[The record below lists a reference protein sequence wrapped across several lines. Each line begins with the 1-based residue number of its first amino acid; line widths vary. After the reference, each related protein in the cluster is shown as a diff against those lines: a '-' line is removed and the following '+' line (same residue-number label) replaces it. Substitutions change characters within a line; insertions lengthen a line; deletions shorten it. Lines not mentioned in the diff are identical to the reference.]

1 MSTIED
7 MERIIHIMRNSIC
20 KISINNGQQ
29 GTGFLCS
36 FNINDWDTLRCL
48 VTTDFFIDESDFDPG
63 SKINFSLDEGRINK
77 EITIEKNRKKY
88 TNKEYGITFI
98 EINSKD
104 GIKKES
110 FMEIDENIYDNNPK
124 EYLKRLPV
132 FLLQYPNGDKIKK
145 SEGIILKLRDN
156 NTIEHLCK
164 CDSCSSGGPLINFNN
179 HKVIGIHKD
188 FGNGQQWNLGIFI
201 KTPIEKFKEAINNI
215 ENNQNLRQG
224 NNFNM
229 NNNMN
234 NINNFMNN
242 MNLNN
247 INMNNNMN
255 NINNF
260 MNNMNDMNMNNMN
273 DMNMNNMNNMNMN
286 NMNMNNMNDMN
297 INNMNMNNMNNI
309 DMNNMNMNNKMNNFM
324 NFLNLNHM
332 INNLNLNN
340 NINNMNQNNNMNDIM
355 PNVLVKF
362 ETSSGRLEK
371 IEVSKNT
378 SIKKLIK
385 IYCKKVGITE
395 KYCGTDIIFLY
406 NGSILDFNS
415 KNKLK
420 SLSNNNQISITI
432 IDKNGLL
439 SKMIDI
445 EFLTA
450 SGNKTN
456 IKSSK
461 LISVSELMKLYINI
475 MELEEN
481 MIDKNILFIFNG
493 LKLEFKSKKTLN
505 SLLTDEAQKIKIIV
519 IDPKNIIGS
528 IINIFF
534 LTNLGLKTRIN
545 SYPFMTIENLIKK
558 YKEEMEINENI
569 TEKQLYFL
577 FNGAKLKT
585 NSKETIE
592 ERGIMEGSNILV
604 IDICGIINQ

>member
-1 MSTIED
+1 MLEDYKVENFQMSTIED
-7 MERIIHIMRNSIC
+7 MERIMHIMKNSIC

-29 GTGFLCS
+29 GTGFLCR

-77 EITIEKNRKKY
+77 EITIEENRKKY

-98 EINSKD
+98 EIKSKD

-179 HKVIGIHKD
+179 NKIIAIHKD

-201 KTPIEKFKEAINNI
+201 KAPIEKFKEAINNI

-234 NINNFMNN
+234 NMN
-242 MNLNN
+242 M
-247 INMNNNMN
+247 NMNNINMN

-260 MNNMNDMNMNNMN
+260 MNNMN
-273 DMNMNNMNNMNMN
+273 MNNMNNMDMN

-297 INNMNMNNMNNI
+297 INNMNMNMNNMNNM

-355 PNVLVKF
+355 PNILVKF

-371 IEVSKNT
+371 IKVSNNT

-481 MIDKNILFIFNG
+481 MIDKNIFFIFNG
-493 LKLEFKSKKTLN
+493 LKLKFKSKETLN

-528 IINIFF
+528 KINIFF
-534 LTNLGLKTRIN
+534 QTNLGLKTIIN
-545 SYPFMTIENLIKK
+545 SYPFITIENLIKK
-558 YKEEMEINENI
+558 YKEEKEIDENI

-577 FNGAKLKT
+577 FNGEKLKT

-592 ERGIMEGSNILV
+592 ERGIMECSNIIV
-604 IDICGIINQ
+604 IDSCGITNI

>member
-1 MSTIED
+1 MIEDYKVENFQMSTIED
-7 MERIIHIMRNSIC
+7 MERIMHIMKNSIC

-29 GTGFLCS
+29 GTGFLCR

-77 EITIEKNRKKY
+77 EITIEENRKKY

-98 EINSKD
+98 EIKSKD

-179 HKVIGIHKD
+179 NKIIAIHKD

-201 KTPIEKFKEAINNI
+201 KAPIEKFKEAINNI

-234 NINNFMNN
+234 NMN
-242 MNLNN
+242 M
-247 INMNNNMN
+247 NMNNINMN

-260 MNNMNDMNMNNMN
+260 MNNMN
-273 DMNMNNMNNMNMN
+273 MNNMNNMDMN

-297 INNMNMNNMNNI
+297 INNMNMNMNNMNNM

-355 PNVLVKF
+355 PNILVKF

-371 IEVSKNT
+371 IKVSNNT

-481 MIDKNILFIFNG
+481 MIDKNIFFIFNG
-493 LKLEFKSKKTLN
+493 LKLKFKSKETLN

-528 IINIFF
+528 KINIFF
-534 LTNLGLKTRIN
+534 QTNLGLKTIIN
-545 SYPFMTIENLIKK
+545 SYPFITIENLIKK
-558 YKEEMEINENI
+558 YKEEKEIDENI

-577 FNGAKLKT
+577 FNGEKLKT

-592 ERGIMEGSNILV
+592 ERGIMECSNIIV
-604 IDICGIINQ
+604 IDSCGITNI

>member
-1 MSTIED
+1 MIEDYKVENFQMSTIED
-7 MERIIHIMRNSIC
+7 MERIMHIMKNSIC

-29 GTGFLCS
+29 GTGFLCR

-77 EITIEKNRKKY
+77 EITIEENRKKY

-98 EINSKD
+98 EIKSKD

-179 HKVIGIHKD
+179 NKIIAIHKD

-201 KTPIEKFKEAINNI
+201 KAPIEKFKEAINNI

-234 NINNFMNN
+234 NMN
-242 MNLNN
+242 M
-247 INMNNNMN
+247 NMNNINMN

-260 MNNMNDMNMNNMN
+260 MNNMN
-273 DMNMNNMNNMNMN
+273 MNNMNNM
-286 NMNMNNMNDMN
+286 
-297 INNMNMNNMNNI
+297 

-355 PNVLVKF
+355 PNILVKF

-371 IEVSKNT
+371 IKVSNNT

-481 MIDKNILFIFNG
+481 MIDKNIFFIFNG
-493 LKLEFKSKKTLN
+493 LKLKFKSKETLN

-528 IINIFF
+528 KINIFF
-534 LTNLGLKTRIN
+534 QTNLGLKTIIN
-545 SYPFMTIENLIKK
+545 SYPFITIENLIKK
-558 YKEEMEINENI
+558 YKEEKEIDENI

-577 FNGAKLKT
+577 FNGEKLKT

-592 ERGIMEGSNILV
+592 ERGIMECSNIIV
-604 IDICGIINQ
+604 IDSCGITNI